1 MRTIKK
7 VLTLTAM
14 AAALQACGGDNEIGP
29 ELVAEPSTAAASTA
43 VFDPAAGA
51 SGLPFPVDLLFS
63 GTADGSVNIPGK
75 PNSLST
81 SALFAALATPDGG
94 ADEGAL
100 ITTATS
106 TPAGPF
112 LADPQTALNTM
123 DGFSTTAPMVV
134 RFSDDIDDPADPDD
148 IKDNVRIFRLTTADA
163 GANGTLTV
171 DAELTFG
178 VDFAAGVS
186 GGTSM
191 LIQPLKPLEPGRTHV
206 VVIENG
212 LKTTG
217 GNPVAADDTYR
228 LLQGSFLLVAGGA
241 MTLVSGEADFVLQ
254 GDGTTSCD
262 LTSPSGVAACT
273 DVNTEDYQ
281 LIVDNVPDPTA
292 QAGAASIVG
301 ALTQLEGAGQVS
313 TLIQLEQLRR
323 IAAKHLTAVAGAGVA
338 PQDVVLSYSITTEN
352 VDAALAQ
359 AKAKVDGLVEYDFPP
374 ATLAAA
380 PTIDVLNPKQ
390 DWDDG
395 TDPLP
400 YEVQS
405 PQGAADIFLAN
416 MNGLLQ
422 FVDPDAP
429 NSSVWEAVANS
440 ANWAGVLPCTALP
453 AAATGSSN
461 LVGCNGYNPAPKVI
475 DHSIPVLISV
485 PSDAVLATCP
495 AGDLPAVIYQHGIT
509 SSRGSLMAIA
519 DTLASQCVIGVA
531 IDLPKH
537 GIVPTGDTFS
547 QLSQLHQG
555 LQQIPAPNPTPV
567 LERLVQTANPAVECQ
582 ATTGVAI
589 GGASADF
596 YCPSGDNF
604 INLTNLANARD
615 SLRQAV
621 VDLNSL
627 YRALA
632 NNDTSNDLTT
642 ATIGRRIDVA
652 NINFVGVSLGGIVGT
667 PFVAQQGGNLA
678 TATLNVTGGGIA
690 KILDGSPQIEPTI
703 TTGLYEAAGLAKPGG
718 DYEGFLIIAQTMVD
732 NVDPINYATDAAGT
746 GTPILAQEV
755 IGNPADNITCLV
767 DGTGC
772 PDQVVPNN
780 VFGASFGPAWGLVAQ
795 TGQTSYLANQNFITT
810 PVGLAGTD
818 PLTQGTGF
826 VVGGTVA
833 ASMPSLAGDVIGA
846 GPLGGDSVMAA
857 VNAVAPGTFP
867 AGAVTFKGLG
877 LPLVTECG
885 ASGTSGVVRFTS
897 GDHSSLLNPA
907 ADALVTGVMQ
917 KQMATFIVSGGALV
931 ADDTLASIGGASAGV
946 VFTPTIPSAST
957 AACAP

>member
-7 VLTLTAM
+7 VMTLTAM
-14 AAALQACGGDNEIGP
+14 AAALQACGGGNEIGP

-43 VFDPAAGA
+43 VFNPAAGA
-51 SGLPFPVDLLFS
+51 SGLPFPVDLLFAS
-63 GTADGSVNIPGK
+63 TADGSINIPGK
-75 PNSLST
+75 LST
-81 SALFAALATPDGG
+81 FDPTNPATLTSAVATP
-94 ADEGAL
+94 
-100 ITTATS
+100 
-106 TPAGPF
+106 PAAA

-134 RFSDDIDDPADPDD
+134 RFSDDIDDPTDPLD

-163 GANGTLTV
+163 GANGTLAL
-171 DAELTFG
+171 DAELIFG
-178 VDFAAGVS
+178 VDFVAGVT
-186 GGTSM
+186 GGNTM
-191 LIQPLKPLEPGRTHV
+191 LIQPLKPLAPGRTHV

-217 GNPVAADDTYR
+217 GNPVTADSTYT
-228 LLQGSFLLVAGGA
+228 LLNGSYQLTPALGG
-241 MTLVSGEADFVLQ
+241 TGGVADFVLEND
-254 GDGTTSCD
+254 GDPCD
-262 LTSPSGVAACT
+262 FNSGASVAVCT
-273 DVNTEDYQ
+273 DVNTEDYNAAA
-281 LIVDNVPDPTA
+281 VVPGAESAAVIAANLQALETA
-292 QAGAASIVG
+292 GSY
-301 ALTQLEGAGQVS
+301 S
-313 TLIQLEQLRR
+313 TLYLLEQLRR
-323 IAAKHLTAVAGAGVA
+323 ITAKHLAVTGVTAA
-338 PQDVVLSYSITTEN
+338 DVVLSYSITTEN
-352 VDAALAQ
+352 VDAALNQ
-359 AKAKVDGLVEYDFPP
+359 AKAKVDGLAPYDFPP
-374 ATLAAA
+374 ATLADA

-395 TDPLP
+395 SDPLP

-405 PQGAADIFLAN
+405 PGGTANIFLAN
-416 MNGLLQ
+416 LNGTLQ

-429 NSSVWEAVANS
+429 NTSVWEAVANA
-440 ANWAGVLPCTALP
+440 ANWGSDPLTPCPYLP

-461 LVGCNGYNPAPKVI
+461 LVGCNAFNPAPKKVG
-475 DHSIPVLISV
+475 HSIPVLISA
-485 PSDAVLATCP
+485 PNDTVLATCP
-495 AGDLPAVIYQHGIT
+495 PGDLPVVIYQHGIT
-509 SSRGSLMAIA
+509 SSRGSLMAMA

-537 GIVPTGDTFS
+537 GISPSGDTFS

-567 LERLVQTANPAVECQ
+567 LERLVQTDSPSEDCQ
-582 ATTGVAI
+582 AGTGVAI
-589 GGASADF
+589 GGVSADF

-642 ATIGRRIDVA
+642 ATIGRRIDA
-652 NINFVGVSLGGIVGT
+652 ADIHFVGMSLGGIVGT
-667 PFVAQQGGNLA
+667 PFVAQQGTDLS
-678 TATLNVTGGGIA
+678 TATLNVAGGGIA
-690 KILDGSPQIEPTI
+690 KILDGSPSFEPTI
-703 TTGLYEAAGLAKPGG
+703 TAGLYEAAGLAKPGG

-732 NVDPINYATDAAGT
+732 NVDPINYAEDVAGS
-746 GTPILAQEV
+746 GLPVLAQEV

-767 DGTGC
+767 DGTAC

-780 VFGASFGPAWGLVAQ
+780 VFGSSFGQAWGAVAQ

-810 PVGLAGTD
+810 PVGLSGTD

-826 VVGGTVA
+826 VA
-833 ASMPSLAGDVIGA
+833 IGA
-846 GPLGGDSVMAA
+846 AIQEYAATGGMSGISPTTAVGIGP
-857 VNAVAPGTFP
+857 VATVPGTLP
-867 AGAVTFKGLG
+867 ATAITFKGLG
-877 LPLVTECG
+877 LPLVASCG
-885 ASGTSGVVRFTS
+885 ASATSGVVRFTS

-907 ADALVTGVMQ
+907 ADPLVTGVMQ
-917 KQMATFIVSGGALV
+917 KQLVTFVASGGALV

-946 VFTPTIPSAST
+946 VFTPQVASASQ
-957 AACAP
+957 AEACAGQVVLP